1 MYFLPDLCFLLSCTL
16 LFLSLPLVIPFLSD
30 HPHCLYLM
38 TFHHILIYQVCM
50 CMLSHIS
57 HVQLFVTLWTVAYQA
72 PLSMGFSRKEYWSG
86 LPCPPPGDLSNPGI
100 EPASPTSNLHWQAGA
115 LPLALPGKSLL
126 GLRGINLKQ
135 QVLDKARD
143 TRQRSLEGY
152 SPEGHKESDMTE
164 VT

>member
-1 MYFLPDLCFLLSCTL
+1 
-16 LFLSLPLVIPFLSD
+16 
-30 HPHCLYLM
+30 M

-57 HVQLFVTLWTVAYQA
+57 HVQLLVTLWTVAYQA

-143 TRQRSLEGY
+143 TRQRSGGEKICCRGRSYQLGIRIF
-152 SPEGHKESDMTE
+152 SPRSALSFTS
-164 VT
+164 